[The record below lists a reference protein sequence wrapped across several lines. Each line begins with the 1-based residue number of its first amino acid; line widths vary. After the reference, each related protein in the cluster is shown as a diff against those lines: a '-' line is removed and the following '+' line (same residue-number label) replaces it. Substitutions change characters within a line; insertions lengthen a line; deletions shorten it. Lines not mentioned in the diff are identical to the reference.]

1 MEVFLSDT
9 RPDYFRVLGIPLR
22 EGRDFSE
29 RDTQSSTPVAIVSED
44 FARHAWGDSSALG
57 RRVSLNGAKGPYLT
71 VVGVARSALTMGMSR
86 QRPVLY
92 RALGQTLLSR
102 FAGWRVGVITNEASL
117 AEATGLPFAP
127 PGPLVTHGGL
137 RVTLFPTGAL
147 TAPA

>member
-1 MEVFLSDT
+1 RPGRFSESSGMEVFLSDT

-92 RALGQTLLSR
+92 RALGQATAVHDLTILARSNGDARTLAASIRSILRDMDS
-102 FAGWRVGVITNEASL
+102 ALPVYGVQSL
-117 AEATGLPFAP
+117 A
-127 PGPLVTHGGL
+127 
-137 RVTLFPTGAL
+137 
-147 TAPA
+147 